1 MYGSSVSV
9 GALEMRTASY
19 LSNLRAKRTFSHENW
34 YFWRFSPMSNKNR
47 AGTKLALRYGQED
60 TAETP

>member
-1 MYGSSVSV
+1 M
-9 GALEMRTASY
+9 
-19 LSNLRAKRTFSHENW
+19 SNLRAKRLFSRKNW

-47 AGTKLALRYGQED
+47 AGTKPALRYGQED